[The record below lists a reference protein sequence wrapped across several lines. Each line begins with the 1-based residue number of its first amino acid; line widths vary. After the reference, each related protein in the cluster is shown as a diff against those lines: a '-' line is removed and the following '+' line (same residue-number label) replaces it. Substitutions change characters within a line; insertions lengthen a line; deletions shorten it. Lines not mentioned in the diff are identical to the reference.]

1 MARQEQHHHPLWLG
15 AGSRQDEWR
24 PSQSSDNHLLLLSL
38 HVRAL
43 SCRSSGRIIP
53 TVQVGPLWFPL
64 VDIISTLLVDD
75 TYRRTHSWKD
85 YYCRKTCC
93 VAFPLMND
101 LHRCQSGLT
110 HDIIMY
116 PSTGVPL
123 PTLSAG
129 HLAPS
134 PVWSF
139 SENIKPGRHDVNPKL
154 RQGAL
159 MPNSSNN
166 GSA

>member
-1 MARQEQHHHPLWLG
+1 MSGGLHRAVTIICSCCPCMSGPSHVAAL
-15 AGSRQDEWR
+15 AGSS
-24 PSQSSDNHLLLLSL
+24 PQS
-38 HVRAL
+38 RW
-43 SCRSSGRIIP
+43 
-53 TVQVGPLWFPL
+53 GPLWFPL

-110 HDIIMY
+110 HDIITY
-116 PSTGVPL
+116 ASTGVPL